1 MMVFLGGEQEE
12 MGTPRRGQQA
22 SLRPSIPTMLA
33 WAGADGFSCA
43 ALALRDDT
51 QRWAV
56 LGAPSSPHDHDRSY
70 PEHTVHK
77 LCASVETTHLK

>member
-1 MMVFLGGEQEE
+1 MIFLGGEQGE

-22 SLRPSIPTMLA
+22 SLSPSIPTMLA

-51 QRWAV
+51 QHRSV
-56 LGAPSSPHDHDRSY
+56 PGASSPSHNHDRSH